1 MNIIEAAKTG
11 KRIRRAGWAEFMDS
25 RYPQYYELVREDIL
39 ADDWEVE
46 PDAPRFTLAECKDL
60 LTKGIKYNATYSEA
74 LLKSVLYHLEFV
86 NESSLSSRSEEQ
98 VPTSSMSMGTE
109 KL

>member
-11 KRIRRAGWAEFMDS
+11 KKIRRKGWSYFVD
-25 RYPQYYELVREDIL
+25 PQYYELVREDIL
-39 ADDWEVE
+39 ASDWEVE
-46 PDAPRFTLAECKDL
+46 PDAPRYTLTECKEIINRGL
-60 LTKGIKYNATYSEA
+60 SYGATYSEA

-86 NESSLSSRSEEQ
+86 NETSLPSRSEEQ
-98 VPTSSMSMGTE
+98 VPMSTMSVGIE

>member
-1 MNIIEAAKTG
+1 MNILEAAKTG
-11 KRIRRAGWAEFMDS
+11 RKIRRAGWVAFID
-25 RYPQYYELVREDIL
+25 PQYYELVREDIL
-39 ADDWEVE
+39 ASDWEVE
-46 PDAPRFTLAECKDL
+46 PDTPRFTLAECKDL

-86 NESSLSSRSEEQ
+86 NEYSLSSRSEEQ
-98 VPTSSMSMGTE
+98 VPTSSMSMGIE